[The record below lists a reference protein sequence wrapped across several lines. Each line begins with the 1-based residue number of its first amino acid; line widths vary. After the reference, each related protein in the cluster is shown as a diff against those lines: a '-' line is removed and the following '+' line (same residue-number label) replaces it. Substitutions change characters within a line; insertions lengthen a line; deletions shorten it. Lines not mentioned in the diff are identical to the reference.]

1 MGCNFG
7 CCRNYCSYRV
17 KVSFRYFVLLDMVIA
32 PSAKMLS
39 DFCFK
44 RRYSWGERN
53 ESKDAK

>member
-17 KVSFRYFVLLDMVIA
+17 EVSFRYFVLLDLVIA
-32 PSAKMLS
+32 PSSKMLR

-44 RRYSWGERN
+44 RRYSWGERY
-53 ESKDAK
+53 ESEDVK